1 MCVWTAQA
9 WTDCMSTLL
18 EKRSKNDPI
27 SVIPWTC
34 GRSGLQGV
42 SKGCQRGAPV
52 DPNLSRGSPKRAQR
66 VAKGAQRV
74 PKGHPSVP
82 KGCPKVPKVAQRVF
96 NGWPRAP
103 QRCPREP
110 KGCPRYAQRP
120 RGVKIGAQTAI
131 IHHIRYQQM
140 TKNITSL
147 ACLALSLFLSPSISL
162 SL

>member
-18 EKRSKNDPI
+18 EKRSKNYPI

-42 SKGCQRGAPV
+42 SKGCQRDAPV
-52 DPNLSRGSPKRAQR
+52 APNVSQGSPNRGQR
-66 VAKGAQRV
+66 VAKGS
-74 PKGHPSVP
+74 PKVP
-82 KGCPKVPKVAQRVF
+82 KGCPKGGQKGA
-96 NGWPRAP
+96 
-103 QRCPREP
+103 QRCPRMP
-110 KGCPRYAQRP
+110 KGCSMGGQGSPRYAQRP

-131 IHHIRYQQM
+131 IHHTRYQQM

-147 ACLALSLFLSPSISL
+147 ACLALSLSLSLSISL

>member
-52 DPNLSRGSPKRAQR
+52 DPNVSQGSPKRAQR
-66 VAKGAQRV
+66 VAKGTQRASQRAQRV
-74 PKGHPSVP
+74 PKGAQ
-82 KGCPKVPKVAQRVF
+82 GCAK
-96 NGWPRAP
+96 
-103 QRCPREP
+103 
-110 KGCPRYAQRP
+110 
-120 RGVKIGAQTAI
+120 GAQWVAKGA
-131 IHHIRYQQM
+131 QGM
-140 TKNITSL
+140 PKAPEVSK
-147 ACLALSLFLSPSISL
+147 
-162 SL
+162 

>member
-18 EKRSKNDPI
+18 EKRSKNDPM
-27 SVIPWTC
+27 SVVPCTC

-42 SKGCQRGAPV
+42 SKGCQMGAPV
-52 DPNLSRGSPKRAQR
+52 DPNVSQGSPKRAQR
-66 VAKGAQRV
+66 VAKGAQRC
-74 PKGHPSVP
+74 PKG
-82 KGCPKVPKVAQRVF
+82 A
-96 NGWPRAP
+96 
-103 QRCPREP
+103 QRCPRMP
-110 KGCPRYAQRP
+110 KGCSMGGQGSPRYAQRP

-131 IHHIRYQQM
+131 IHHIRYQHM

-147 ACLALSLFLSPSISL
+147 ACLALSLSLSLSISL

>member
-27 SVIPWTC
+27 SVVPWTC

-52 DPNLSRGSPKRAQR
+52 ASNVSQESQKRIQS
-66 VAKGAQRV
+66 VAKGAQGIA
-74 PKGHPSVP
+74 K
-82 KGCPKVPKVAQRVF
+82 
-96 NGWPRAP
+96 
-103 QRCPREP
+103 
-110 KGCPRYAQRP
+110 RP

-131 IHHIRYQQM
+131 IHRTRYQQM

-147 ACLALSLFLSPSISL
+147 ACLALSLSSADFVFGIAFAFGFAFASAATRAKSL
-162 SL
+162 VIIIIFRL